1 LKTVALATTEEDEVS
16 LATESNR
23 STLPEAGTWTID
35 PGHSTVGFVAR
46 HLMVTKVRGSFT
58 DVEGAAT
65 IAEDPLQSSV
75 DVTITTASIATLS
88 ADRDAHLRS
97 PDFFD
102 VEQHPTITFRSTG
115 LRHVRGDHWQLDGD
129 LTIKDVTRPVTLDV
143 QFEGLTGDP
152 WGGQRAAFTA
162 STEVDREAWGLNW
175 NVALETGGWLVSKKV
190 KLELDVQLV
199 RQ

>member
-1 LKTVALATTEEDEVS
+1 MS
-16 LATESNR
+16 LATDINR
-23 STLPEAGTWTID
+23 STLPAAGTWTID

-46 HLMVTKVRGSFT
+46 HLMVTKVRGSFS
-58 DVEGAAT
+58 DVDGAAT
-65 IAEDPLQSSV
+65 IADDPTQSSV
-75 DVTITTASIATLS
+75 KVTIKTASIDSRS

-102 VEQHPTITFRSTG
+102 VEHFPTIAFRSTG
-115 LRHVRGDHWQLDGD
+115 VRHVRGDRWQLDGD

-143 QFEGLTGDP
+143 EFEGLTGDP

-162 STEVDREAWGLNW
+162 STEVDREEWGLNW